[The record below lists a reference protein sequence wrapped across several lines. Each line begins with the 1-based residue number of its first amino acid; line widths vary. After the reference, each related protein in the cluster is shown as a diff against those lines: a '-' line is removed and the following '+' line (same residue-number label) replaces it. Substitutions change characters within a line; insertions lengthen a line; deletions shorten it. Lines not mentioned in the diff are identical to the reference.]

1 MNDVREIEFGKLKI
15 PLSEATIAELEA
27 HEGFTSVG
35 HKKLCQIDPD
45 GQKENEFLERI
56 ADSIRKDISEG
67 IKRSSKRNISPL
79 QENLDATDP
88 LQLIDLLLNASRS
101 P

>member
-1 MNDVREIEFGKLKI
+1 MNNVREIKFSKLKI

-27 HEGFTSVG
+27 HAGFTSVG

-45 GQKENEFLERI
+45 SQKEHEFLERI
-56 ADSIRKDISEG
+56 ADSIREDISEG
-67 IKRSSKRNISPL
+67 IKRSSKRNISSL